1 MIIVDVAIQTES
13 GCDPLEGEYTAL
25 ITGFVGALD
34 ITAAGGG
41 DDATLIKEAV
51 DEAIMHNEIEL
62 CEEGFKEVRFIESG
76 EWEDVFWH
84 KYYVLMPEVNN
95 DRQMGI

>member
-1 MIIVDVAIQTES
+1 MIIVDVVIQTES
-13 GCDPLEGEYTAL
+13 GCDPSDGEYTAL

-34 ITAAGGG
+34 ITAVGGT

-51 DEAIMHNEIEL
+51 DEAIMNNDIEL

-95 DRQMGI
+95 DREVTF

>member
-1 MIIVDVAIQTES
+1 MNIVNVVIQTES
-13 GCDPLEGEYTAL
+13 GCDPLEGEYTAC
-25 ITGFVGALD
+25 ITSFVGTLD
-34 ITAAGGG
+34 ITADGGV

-51 DEAIMHNEIEL
+51 DEAIMNNEIEL

-95 DRQMGI
+95 DRTVDN